1 MARATAVT
9 GRGVADEHLTT
20 PRGPDQGAS
29 GQGKPPGKSS
39 LGLRILSALVMI
51 PVALLLF
58 YLGGWVLAA
67 VLLIV
72 GILMY
77 HEWLGMTGGEFLVT
91 GSVLAMGL
99 LATLA
104 LVVLGRMD
112 VAWLVA
118 LATVPATAAAAAAR
132 GRSAPWAAAGALY
145 VIGPLVAILW
155 LRVHHPQGL
164 AFAYWLLAVVWAT
177 DTGAYLVGSRLGGP
191 RLAPRISP
199 RKTWSGLFGGML
211 VAALVAAVL
220 GSVLGLALEPLA
232 LALLGAALAAWSQ
245 MGDLTESA
253 VKRRFGV
260 KDSGSII
267 PGHGGILDRVDGL
280 VFAAPAV
287 ALILA
292 FL

>member
-1 MARATAVT
+1 MTAPQ
-9 GRGVADEHLTT
+9 RPE
-20 PRGPDQGAS
+20 GAS
-29 GQGKPPGKSS
+29 GPGKPPGKSS
-39 LGLRILSALVMI
+39 LGLRTLSALVMI
-51 PVALLLF
+51 PAALLLF
-58 YLGGWVLAA
+58 YLGGWVLALG
-67 VLLIV
+67 LLIA

-77 HEWLGMTGGEFLVT
+77 HEWLGITGGEARVT
-91 GSVLAMGL
+91 GAVLAVGL
-99 LATLA
+99 FATLV
-104 LVVLGRMD
+104 LVVLGRLD

-118 LATVPATAAAAAAR
+118 LATVPAAGAAALSR
-132 GRSAPWAAAGALY
+132 GRSAPWAAAGAAY
-145 VIGPLVAILW
+145 VIVPLVAILW

-164 AFAYWLLAVVWAT
+164 AFTYWLLAVVWAT
-177 DTGAYLVGSRLGGP
+177 DIGAFFVGSRVGGP

-199 RKTWSGLFGGML
+199 RKTWSGLLGGML
-211 VAALVAAVL
+211 AAALVAVL
-220 GSVLGLALEPLA
+220 LGWGLGLGLATLA

-292 FL
+292 SL